1 MFWLQKLQHLQVSS
15 SSSKVGVP
23 RFWNF
28 SILSVSPL
36 ALAQRVHRVLS
47 LQCTES
53 LVAKLFSLQ
62 YYKYSTVFSVHTL
75 HIIFKRIKRFI
86 QVS

>member
-23 RFWNF
+23 KFWNF

-36 ALAQRVHRVLS
+36 ALAPRVHRVLNCQIILITV
-47 LQCTES
+47 LQVQYSIFCTYI
-53 LVAKLFSLQ
+53 AH
-62 YYKYSTVFSVHTL
+62 Y
-75 HIIFKRIKRFI
+75 I
-86 QVS
+86 